1 MRVTRGFGAAG
12 VFLLATVLMI
22 VSLVC
27 CVTVVLLPLGIPL
40 ALFAMRLYGKGTKML
55 LPRPQEVQRGLGKLW
70 RRKTKKVRKD
80 TAGEVKGAR
89 KKFRKARDNAGDEL
103 KGARKSFRKA
113 RRNAG
118 NELEGATKGA
128 RKVRKNAGRRV
139 RKLRKSAN
147 L

>member
-1 MRVTRGFGAAG
+1 MRLARGFGAAG

-40 ALFAMRLYGKGTKML
+40 ALLAMRLYGKGTKML
-55 LPRPQEVQRGLGKLW
+55 LPRPQEVQRGLRRLW

-80 TAGEVKGAR
+80 TASEVKGAR
-89 KKFRKARDNAGDEL
+89 KSL
-103 KGARKSFRKA
+103 RKA

-118 NELEGATKGA
+118 DQLEGAAKSA
-128 RKVRKNAGRRV
+128 RKARKGAGRRV
-139 RKLRKSAN
+139 RKLRKAAHV
-147 L
+147 

>member
-1 MRVTRGFGAAG
+1 MRVTRGIGAAG

-40 ALFAMRLYGKGTKML
+40 ALFAVRLYGKGTKML
-55 LPRPQEVQRGLGKLW
+55 LPRPQEVQRGLHKLW
-70 RRKTKKVRKD
+70 GRKTKKVRKD
-80 TAGEVKGAR
+80 TASEVKGAR
-89 KKFRKARDNAGDEL
+89 KRFRKARDNAGDEVR
-103 KGARKSFRKA
+103 GARKGIRKA

-118 NELEGATKGA
+118 DQLEGAAKSA
-128 RKVRKNAGRRV
+128 RKSRRNAGRRV

-147 L
+147 I

>member
-40 ALFAMRLYGKGTKML
+40 AMFAVRLYGKGAKML
-55 LPRPQEVQRGLGKLW
+55 LPRPQEVQHGLHKLW

-80 TAGEVKGAR
+80 AGSEIKGVKKRFRKTRGHTGDQVEGAR
-89 KKFRKARDNAGDEL
+89 KGLRKAGRKAGDQ
-103 KGARKSFRKA
+103 
-113 RRNAG
+113 
-118 NELEGATKGA
+118 LEGTAKSA

-147 L
+147 I

>member
-40 ALFAMRLYGKGTKML
+40 ALFAVRLYGKGAKML
-55 LPRPQEVQRGLGKLW
+55 LPRPQEVQRGLGRLW
-70 RRKTKKVRKD
+70 RRKAKKVRKD
-80 TAGEVKGAR
+80 TRSEIKGAR
-89 KKFRKARDNAGDEL
+89 KRFGRARDNAGDEL
-103 KGARKSFRKA
+103 KGATKS
-113 RRNAG
+113 
-118 NELEGATKGA
+118 A

-139 RKLRKSAN
+139 RKLRKSVKA
-147 L
+147 